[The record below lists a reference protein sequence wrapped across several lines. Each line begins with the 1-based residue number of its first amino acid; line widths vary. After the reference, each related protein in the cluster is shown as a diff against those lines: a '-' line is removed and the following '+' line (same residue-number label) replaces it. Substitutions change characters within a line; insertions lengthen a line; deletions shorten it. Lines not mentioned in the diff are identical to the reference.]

1 MLARWRTKL
10 SNAQKI
16 GTVISHGAVHS
27 IIFVVKGA
35 DDFSRFAT
43 RVIFSMAFA
52 IDIADEDNPYF
63 KLADKMGW
71 IISNMG
77 NNGITILDI
86 APWGKCNRCDTQC
99 EGKTNATGC

>member
-1 MLARWRTKL
+1 VL
-10 SNAQKI
+10 
-16 GTVISHGAVHS
+16 
-27 IIFVVKGA
+27 KGA
-35 DDFSRFAT
+35 DDLSRFAT
-43 RVIFSMAFA
+43 RVIFSIAFT
-52 IDIADEDNPYF
+52 IDVADEDNPYF

>member
-1 MLARWRTKL
+1 M
-10 SNAQKI
+10 
-16 GTVISHGAVHS
+16 
-27 IIFVVKGA
+27 VKSA
-35 DDFSRFAT
+35 DNLSRFAT

-52 IDIADEDNPYF
+52 IDVADEDNPYF

-86 APWGKCNRCDTQC
+86 APWGKYNRCGSRC
-99 EGKTNATGC
+99 EGKTNAAGCCSRACPTLDWEIHPFR